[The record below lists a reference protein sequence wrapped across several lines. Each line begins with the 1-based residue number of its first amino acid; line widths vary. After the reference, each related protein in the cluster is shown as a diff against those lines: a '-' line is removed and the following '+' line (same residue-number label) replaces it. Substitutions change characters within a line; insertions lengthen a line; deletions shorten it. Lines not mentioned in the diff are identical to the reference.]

1 MMKGCRHCSYVMP
14 SIVGVHYSFQ
24 SYGISFYSFDNS
36 VDTSIS
42 IVMPGLQKE
51 KQLRIVKGVSQDHS
65 SEWD

>member
-1 MMKGCRHCSYVMP
+1 MEVCTHCSYVMP
-14 SIVGVHYSFQ
+14 SIVGIHYSFL
-24 SYGISFYSFDNS
+24 SYGISFYSFANS
-36 VDTSIS
+36 VDTYIS

>member
-36 VDTSIS
+36 VDNSFVNYYITHEEEINAF
-42 IVMPGLQKE
+42 IDK
-51 KQLRIVKGVSQDHS
+51 VKTKFNN
-65 SEWD
+65 